1 MISLKNV
8 SISLGDFSLKDVDLE
23 IPPGEYFSILGP
35 TGAGKTVI
43 LELIAGLYSP
53 DKGDILIN
61 NRNVE
66 KVPPERRGVGFVY
79 QDYALFPHLNVYKN
93 ISFGLKLRKVPA
105 DEIKD
110 IVLELTELL
119 NITHLLDRFPGTLS
133 GGEQQRVSL
142 ARALA
147 LKPKILLMDE
157 PLSALD
163 PNTKK
168 FLYREL
174 KRIHQ
179 TYECTI
185 VHVTHDFNEA
195 NVLATLVGIILD
207 GQLRQVGTPEE
218 VFENNSDAKV
228 SKFLGLTASLKDKE
242 YEEDKEY
249 KEDKKYE
256 EDKKRKKNFACS
268 VLPELKNLS

>member
-1 MISLKNV
+1 MILLENV
-8 SISLGDFSLKDVDLE
+8 SISLGDFSLKSVNLE
-23 IPPGEYFSILGP
+23 IPSGEYFSILGP

-43 LELIAGLYSP
+43 LELIAGLYRP
-53 DKGDILIN
+53 DKGNILIN
-61 NRNVE
+61 NEDVD
-66 KVPPERRGVGFVY
+66 KVPPEKRGVGFVY

-93 ISFGLKLRKVPA
+93 ISFGLKLRKMPQ
-105 DEIKD
+105 DEMKN

-168 FLYREL
+168 FLHQEL

-185 VHVTHDFNEA
+185 VHVTHDFTEA
-195 NVLATLVGIILD
+195 NILATLVGIILD
-207 GQLRQVGTPEE
+207 GQVRQVGIPEE
-218 VFENNSDAKV
+218 VFKNNGDPVVSD
-228 SKFLGLTASLKDKE
+228 FLGLPAS
-242 YEEDKEY
+242 
-249 KEDKKYE
+249 
-256 EDKKRKKNFACS
+256 
-268 VLPELKNLS
+268 

>member
-1 MISLKNV
+1 MILLENV
-8 SISLGDFSLKDVDLE
+8 SISLGDFSLKSVNLE
-23 IPPGEYFSILGP
+23 IPSGEYFSILGP

-43 LELIAGLYSP
+43 LELIAGLYRP
-53 DKGDILIN
+53 DKGNILIN
-61 NRNVE
+61 NEDVDS
-66 KVPPERRGVGFVY
+66 VPPEKRGVGFVY

-93 ISFGLKLRKVPA
+93 ISFGLKLRKMP
-105 DEIKD
+105 ENEMKS
-110 IVLELTELL
+110 IVLELTEML
-119 NITHLLDRFPGTLS
+119 NITHLLERFPGTLS

-179 TYECTI
+179 AYECTI

-195 NVLATLVGIILD
+195 NILATLVGIILE
-207 GQLRQVGTPEE
+207 GQVRQVGIPEE
-218 VFENNSDAKV
+218 VFENNGDPVV
-228 SKFLGLTASLKDKE
+228 SKFLGLSAS
-242 YEEDKEY
+242 
-249 KEDKKYE
+249 
-256 EDKKRKKNFACS
+256 
-268 VLPELKNLS
+268 

>member
-1 MISLKNV
+1 MILLENV
-8 SISLGDFSLKDVDLE
+8 SISLGDFSLKSVNLE
-23 IPPGEYFSILGP
+23 IPAGEYFSILGP

-43 LELIAGLYSP
+43 LELIAGLYRP
-53 DKGDILIN
+53 DKGNILIN
-61 NRNVE
+61 NEDVD
-66 KVPPERRGVGFVY
+66 KVPPEKRGVGFVY

-93 ISFGLKLRKVPA
+93 ISFGLKLRKIPQ
-105 DEIKD
+105 DEMKN

-168 FLYREL
+168 FLHQEL

-195 NVLATLVGIILD
+195 NILATLVGIILD
-207 GQLRQVGTPEE
+207 GQVRQVGIPEE
-218 VFENNSDAKV
+218 VFKNNGDPVV
-228 SKFLGLTASLKDKE
+228 SKFLGLPAS
-242 YEEDKEY
+242 
-249 KEDKKYE
+249 
-256 EDKKRKKNFACS
+256 
-268 VLPELKNLS
+268 